1 MGEELVDGPVISLLI
16 QIFLKSGGLDEINLK
31 KDI

>member
-16 QIFLKSGGLDEINLK
+16 QIFKKNGGLDEINLK